1 MAAKPAGIDMER
13 NYVNVTLCISHDTK
27 KHPPSGRGQD
37 RVTDYKFWALIL
49 DTLWSIDSQKKLVNL
64 MPSDVRF

>member
-13 NYVNVTLCISHDTK
+13 NYATVTLCISHDTK

-37 RVTDYKFWALIL
+37 HVTDYKFWALIL
-49 DTLWSIDSQKKLVNL
+49 DTLWSIDSQKKI
-64 MPSDVRF
+64 S